1 MSEQYRCKSCGYVFD
16 MKDMM
21 CSECG
26 VGYFER
32 LHWTKGGDGSHWE
45 GCADAHWDCRIA
57 QLEAELARR
66 DEELALT
73 EKKLCNIDR
82 SARAEVARRHEII
95 TRLKE
100 DGEQLFN
107 HPMFNQ
113 DYWTMC
119 PYCDSTHHGI
129 GKPLRHK
136 DTCPVT
142 LHRALMKELEEK

>member
-1 MSEQYRCKSCGYVFD
+1 MTALIDYV
-16 MKDMM
+16 
-21 CSECG
+21 E
-26 VGYFER
+26 
-32 LHWTKGGDGSHWE
+32 
-45 GCADAHWDCRIA
+45 A
-57 QLEAELARR
+57 LEAELTRR
-66 DEELALT
+66 D
-73 EKKLCNIDR
+73 
-82 SARAEVARRHEII
+82 EII

-142 LHRALMKELEEK
+142 LHRALMRELEEK

>member
-1 MSEQYRCKSCGYVFD
+1 MSWTEEDVSKLWQ
-16 MKDMM
+16 
-21 CSECG
+21 EC
-26 VGYFER
+26 
-32 LHWTKGGDGSHWE
+32 
-45 GCADAHWDCRIA
+45 
-57 QLEAELARR
+57 EALKAEIARR
-66 DEELALT
+66 D
-73 EKKLCNIDR
+73 
-82 SARAEVARRHEII
+82 EII

-129 GKPLRHK
+129 GNPLRHK
-136 DTCPVT
+136 DTCPVI